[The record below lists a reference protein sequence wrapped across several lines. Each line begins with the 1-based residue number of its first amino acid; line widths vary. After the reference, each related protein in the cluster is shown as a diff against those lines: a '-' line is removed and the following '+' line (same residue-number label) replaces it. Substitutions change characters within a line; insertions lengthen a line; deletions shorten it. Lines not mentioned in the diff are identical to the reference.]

1 MKKSSLKS
9 GTSTESPDALPRGIG
24 RPATRALALIGVTR
38 LSQLTKMTEE
48 EVLSLHGVGPK
59 AVGIL
64 REVLQKSGRAF
75 HDGEGP

>member
-1 MKKSSLKS
+1 
-9 GTSTESPDALPRGIG
+9 
-24 RPATRALALIGVTR
+24 
-38 LSQLTKMTEE
+38 MTEE

-75 HDGEGP
+75 RDGEGP